1 MVDDNSAAT
10 AATSAEFAE
19 GAAPPTAAASEETS
33 PRNRHFLLF
42 QAVPAWFIS
51 MLVHMLLILVL
62 ALMTITDAKT
72 VQNILTVANVTTPE
86 PEMEQ
91 FTLTEVDP
99 GSLEVTEPTEL
110 EEMVPPPATMESV
123 EPMQIE
129 QPMAMIAA
137 PAEMASIVS
146 SVAPADQLLQSI
158 SAEMSQ
164 DLTSRTGDM
173 KQKLMKRYGGTE
185 ASEAAVAKAL
195 KWLAVHQLPNGA
207 WTFNHAVVCRGIG
220 GCNGVCKPNYARAF
234 NGATALGVLPF
245 LGAGQTHMQG
255 VHKNNV
261 RAALMFLISNGKRV
275 QKEGLLCL
283 DFTESGGSMYAH
295 GLASIALCEAYA
307 MTQDP
312 MLLAPAQQSLNF
324 IAWAQDRGG
333 GWRYSPRTPGDTSVT
348 GWQVMALKS
357 GHLGHLVV
365 PPRTIAGVNLFLDS
379 VAASDGADYHYV
391 VRPSNEST
399 VSGPLS
405 CTPIGLLCRMYL
417 GVDKTH
423 PAIQAGVEK
432 LARRGIDEK
441 DIYYNYYAAQVL
453 RHHGGPEWESYN
465 NELRDWLVESQVQE
479 GHAQGSWHWPESKS
493 HRGPL
498 EGGRLCS
505 TSFATMILEVYY
517 RHMPLYADAAA
528 EDDFPL

>member
-1 MVDDNSAAT
+1 M
-10 AATSAEFAE
+10 
-19 GAAPPTAAASEETS
+19 
-33 PRNRHFLLF
+33 LL
-42 QAVPAWFIS
+42 
-51 MLVHMLLILVL
+51 HMLMLLLL
-62 ALMTITDAKT
+62 ALMTITDAET
-72 VQNILTVANVTTPE
+72 VQNILTVANVTNPE

-99 GSLEVTEPTEL
+99 GSLAVSEPTDF
-110 EEMVPPPATMESV
+110 EEMVPAPATMETV
-123 EPMQIE
+123 EPITIE
-129 QPMAMIAA
+129 QPVSMLAA
-137 PAEMASIVS
+137 PSDLANIVNT
-146 SVAPADQLLQSI
+146 VAPSNQLLQSI
-158 SAEMSQ
+158 SADMSQ
-164 DLTSRTGDM
+164 DLNSRSGDM
-173 KQKLMKRYGGTE
+173 KKKLMKRFGGTE
-185 ASEAAVAKAL
+185 ASEAAVANAL
-195 KWLAVHQLPNGA
+195 KWLAIHQLPNGA
-207 WTFNHAVVCRGIG
+207 WTFNHVIVCRGVG
-220 GCNGVCKPNYARAF
+220 GCNGVCKPNYARTF

-261 RAALMFLISNGKRV
+261 RAALMFLISNGKQS
-275 QKEGLLCL
+275 QKEGVLCL
-283 DFTESGGSMYAH
+283 DFTESGGAMYSH
-295 GLASIALCEAYA
+295 GLASIVLCEAYA

-324 IAWAQDRGG
+324 ISWAQDRGG

-379 VAASDGADYHYV
+379 VAASDGSDYHYV
-391 VRPSNEST
+391 VKPENAST
-399 VSGPLS
+399 VGGPLS

-432 LARRGIDEK
+432 LAKKGIDKK

-453 RHHGGPEWESYN
+453 RHNGGPQWEAYN

-479 GHAQGSWHWPESKS
+479 GHPQGSWHWPDSKS

-505 TSFATMILEVYY
+505 TSLATMILEVYY

-528 EDDFPL
+528 DEEFPL